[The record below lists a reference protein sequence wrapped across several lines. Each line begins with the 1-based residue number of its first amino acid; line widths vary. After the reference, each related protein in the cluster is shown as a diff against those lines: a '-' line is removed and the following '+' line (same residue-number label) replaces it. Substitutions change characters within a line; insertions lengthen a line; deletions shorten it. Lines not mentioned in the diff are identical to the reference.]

1 MFYSRKE
8 TDRSNVTSQVT
19 FAPRVGGV
27 LSQNVLSFP
36 GQSTSGLTSIL
47 DAKQARGSH
56 WIMRIIQRQARFAFV
71 MNGAATEPG

>member
-1 MFYSRKE
+1 M
-8 TDRSNVTSQVT
+8 T

-47 DAKQARGSH
+47 DAKQARGSLDYEEYTKTGMIVKQH
-56 WIMRIIQRQARFAFV
+56 AVF
-71 MNGAATEPG
+71 